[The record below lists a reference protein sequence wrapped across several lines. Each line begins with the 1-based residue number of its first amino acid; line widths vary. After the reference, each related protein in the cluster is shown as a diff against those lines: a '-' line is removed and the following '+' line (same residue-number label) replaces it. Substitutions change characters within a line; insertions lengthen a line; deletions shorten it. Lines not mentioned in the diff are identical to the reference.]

1 MKRID
6 VNRKILEIIADKVE
20 KYPDYRFIQLL
31 WAMDLIN
38 AENGNIED
46 RFYEESDV
54 TLNKINF
61 LFVVANNIDYSSAT
75 HATCLE
81 EKKAKKSY
89 WKVPSKKTLNLS
101 DEQIKIVKE
110 EVKKY
115 VEKIKVKERNENVE
129 TQEE

>member
-54 TLNKINF
+54 TFNKINYCHT
-61 LFVVANNIDYSSAT
+61 AGNKESN
-75 HATCLE
+75 HRLE
-81 EKKAKKSY
+81 NEKIQKYLENFAKEY
-89 WKVPSKKTLNLS
+89 PETLKMDNS
-101 DEQIKIVKE
+101 DEKMESSK
-110 EVKKY
+110 
-115 VEKIKVKERNENVE
+115 
-129 TQEE
+129 

>member
-75 HATCLE
+75 HVTCLE
-81 EKKAKKSY
+81 EKNAKNGY

-115 VEKIKVKERNENVE
+115 VEKIKAKERNENVE

>member
-6 VNRKILEIIADKVE
+6 VNRKILRIIATEVE

-54 TLNKINF
+54 TLNKINYCDK
-61 LFVVANNIDYSSAT
+61 VGTKESN
-75 HATCLE
+75 HRLE
-81 EKKAKKSY
+81 NEKIQKYLENFAKEY
-89 WKVPSKKTLNLS
+89 PETLKMDNS
-101 DEQIKIVKE
+101 DEKMESSK
-110 EVKKY
+110 
-115 VEKIKVKERNENVE
+115 
-129 TQEE
+129 

>member
-1 MKRID
+1 M
-6 VNRKILEIIADKVE
+6 
-20 KYPDYRFIQLL
+20 
-31 WAMDLIN
+31 
-38 AENGNIED
+38 
-46 RFYEESDV
+46 
-54 TLNKINF
+54 
-61 LFVVANNIDYSSAT
+61 VANNIDYSSAT

-81 EKKAKKSY
+81 EKNAKNGY

-115 VEKIKVKERNENVE
+115 IEKIKAKERNKNVE